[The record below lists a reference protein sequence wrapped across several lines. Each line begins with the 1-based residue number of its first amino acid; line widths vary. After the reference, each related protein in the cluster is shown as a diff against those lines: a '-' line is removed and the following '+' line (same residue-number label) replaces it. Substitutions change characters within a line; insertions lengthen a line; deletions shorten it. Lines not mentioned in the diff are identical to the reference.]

1 VRDVNHIKRLN
12 KVDRMS
18 WKAGHNEF
26 FNGMTF
32 DDARIVL
39 GTALNPEQVHPFLQD
54 SPSNASLPT
63 DFDAKTQW
71 PGLIHPIRNQMR
83 CGSCWAFSASEV
95 LSDQCSI
102 ASKSKSPVLSVKDM
116 VSCDKKM
123 TWVAMAVSCQSLG
136 LLDKH
141 WNRHRFMLPLWSR
154 RWHSPRLPK

>member
-1 VRDVNHIKRLN
+1 VILAAMAVSKFASLIVLSLGCCATGQHADGKTEVRDVNHIKRLN

-116 VSCDKKM
+116 VSCDKK
-123 TWVAMAVSCQSLG
+123 
-136 LLDKH
+136 
-141 WNRHRFMLPLWSR
+141 
-154 RWHSPRLPK
+154 